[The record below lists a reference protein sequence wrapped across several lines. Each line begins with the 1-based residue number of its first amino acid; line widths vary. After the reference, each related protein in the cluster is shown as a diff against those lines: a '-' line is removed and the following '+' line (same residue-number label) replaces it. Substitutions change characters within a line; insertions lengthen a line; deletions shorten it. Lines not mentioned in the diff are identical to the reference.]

1 MVLMQQ
7 DQVVSRPLLLLL
19 LSLRLPPSS
28 HPVLGKPEI
37 ERERERKGRKE
48 SFFCRG
54 NWGEKEKTHKHS
66 RDFASIWMTG
76 KIF

>member
-7 DQVVSRPLLLLL
+7 DQVVSRPLLLLLL

-37 ERERERKGRKE
+37 ERERERERAEKNLPSVEGNGGKRKKRTNIPGILRV
-48 SFFCRG
+48 FG
-54 NWGEKEKTHKHS
+54 
-66 RDFASIWMTG
+66 
-76 KIF
+76 

>member
-37 ERERERKGRKE
+37 ERERERAEKNLSSVERIWGKRKKRTNIPGILRV
-48 SFFCRG
+48 FG
-54 NWGEKEKTHKHS
+54 
-66 RDFASIWMTG
+66 
-76 KIF
+76 